1 MAVSLPN
8 GAQIALTTTY
18 ETAITVT
25 GATNAAPTVLSAA
38 AHGLDDG
45 DYVEVT
51 SGWGKLNNRIFRVA
65 DSLTGT
71 FTLEGTDTTD
81 TKVYPV
87 GKARITVRKIDLTEQ
102 IIQVLTSTSSGGEM
116 GFTEVSF
123 LEDDF
128 SFQLATQPSAQ
139 SIALSIAD
147 DPLQPGYIAVKKA
160 ADLRAVRALI
170 VTLPNQSVI
179 LYNTLVSLNETPTL
193 TKNEVMAVTATFSL
207 RAPPV
212 RYAD

>member
-8 GAQIALTTTY
+8 GAKLALAVTY
-18 ETAITVT
+18 GAAITVT
-25 GATNAAPTVLSAA
+25 AATNAAPTVLSAA
-38 AHGLDDG
+38 AHGLEDG

-51 SGWGKLNNRIFRVA
+51 SGWSKLNGRVFRVA
-65 DSLTGT
+65 DALSG
-71 FTLEGTDTTD
+71 TLELEGSDTTNL
-81 TKVYPV
+81 KKFPA
-87 GKARITVRKIDLTEQ
+87 GRARITLRKIETTED

-116 GFTEVSF
+116 GNTEVNF

-128 SFQLATQPSAQ
+128 SFQLPTQPSAQ

-147 DPLQPGYIAVKKA
+147 DPSLPGYKAIKA
-160 ADLRAVRALI
+160 AADARAIRALI
-170 VTLPNQSVI
+170 CTLPNDNEI
-179 LYNTLVSLNETPTL
+179 IYNAFVSFNETPTM

-212 RYAD
+212 RYAA